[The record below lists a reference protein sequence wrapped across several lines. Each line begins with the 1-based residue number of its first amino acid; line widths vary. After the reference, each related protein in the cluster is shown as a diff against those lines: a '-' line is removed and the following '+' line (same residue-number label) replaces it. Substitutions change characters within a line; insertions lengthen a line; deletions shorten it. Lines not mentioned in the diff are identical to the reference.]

1 MAKAYD
7 VVAVIGEYTNK
18 QGEKKKQYLTIGSV
32 IEGEKGMSLK
42 LNCVPTGWDG
52 WAGLYV
58 PKEQVKQETRSD
70 KRNDDDLESSIPF

>member
-7 VVAVIGEYTNK
+7 VVAVIGEYTNNK
-18 QGEKKKQYLTIGSV
+18 GEKKKQYLTIGAI
-32 IEGEKGMSLK
+32 IESEKGMSLK

-58 PKEQVKQETRSD
+58 PKEEVKQAPKSD
-70 KRNDDDLESSIPF
+70 KRNSDDIDSDLPF